1 MNLNRDV
8 TIKLIIVAIG
18 TIAALA
24 TTNMLFQLIQV
35 ILPFLIVA
43 AGVYIGYRWA
53 LNDSKAPTVDELAEQ
68 MSEGINK
75 TKDVVETTAKVGK
88 AVSSFGKTDKTKEK
102 KTSTPKPPPPNAQN
116 TQAQRDTK
124 TKPNGE
130 YQFKDRDVVI
140 SKNDIVQPDIAR
152 LEEKEKAEPKVTDD
166 VYAQLAARRKRLN
179 QDE

>member
-24 TTNMLFQLIQV
+24 ATNMLFQLIQV

-43 AGVYIGYRWA
+43 AGVYVGYRWA
-53 LNDSKAPTVDELAEQ
+53 LTDSKAPTVDELAEQ
-68 MSEGINK
+68 MSEGISK

-88 AVSSFGKTDKTKEK
+88 AVSNFGKTDKAKEK
-102 KTSTPKPPPPNAQN
+102 NTSTPKPPPPKEQN
-116 TQAQRDTK
+116 TQTK
-124 TKPNGE
+124 NQPSEE
-130 YQFKDRDVVI
+130 YQFKDKDVVI
-140 SKNDIVQPDIAR
+140 SENDIVKPDIAR
-152 LEEKEKAEPKVTDD
+152 LEEKERAKPEVTED

-179 QDE
+179 EDE